1 MRVLITG
8 GTGFIGKKLAAAL
21 LHQGAIA
28 LEDGAPRPVERIT
41 LFDAFP
47 GEGVPQDPK
56 VELVTGD
63 IADRAVE
70 RLVKEVDLVW
80 HLAAV
85 VSSAAEA
92 DFDLGYRVNVDG
104 TRLLLETLRATGR
117 RPRIVSRAGSRPSA
131 ARCRR

>member
-1 MRVLITG
+1 M
-8 GTGFIGKKLAAAL
+8 
-21 LHQGAIA
+21 
-28 LEDGAPRPVERIT
+28 
-41 LFDAFP
+41 
-47 GEGVPQDPK
+47 
-56 VELVTGD
+56 TGD
-63 IADRAVE
+63 IADRATLE

-92 DFDLGYRVNVDG
+92 DFDLGYRVNVEG

-117 RPRIVSRAGSRPSA
+117 RPRIVSRAGSRSSA